1 MGPLIPQ
8 EIINGDL
15 NFFFALIIGIAFG
28 FILEQAGFS
37 SSRKLA
43 GVFYGYDFVVLKVF
57 FTAGITA
64 ATGLFFL
71 KYMGWVNFDFLYIN
85 PLYIWSALVGG
96 VIMGFGFIL
105 GGFCPGTSL
114 TAAVIGKIDAWF
126 FIFGMFVGVIIFGIF
141 YPVFQPLHMGN
152 FLGSPFI
159 YDTLGLSPK
168 WFLFF
173 LVFMAVMAF
182 AVTQI
187 IEDNSTKFKDLLN
200 TQKLKLTYPLFFILT
215 LAVIALFL
223 PQNRISFSGELN
235 RKNLMEQLIKPTRY
249 LDTEKIAFQIINEP
263 QKLYLVDVRSQNEYN
278 DFHLPN
284 AVNIP
289 AQTILNEGNHESFVK
304 KNKKT
309 VLYSGGSVN
318 ADMVWFFLTR
328 EGFND
333 IFVLEGG
340 LNKFFTYIFNNQN
353 LPDTTTIDGLSK
365 IRFLEKTK
373 TFFKEGKAQE
383 SENSKTVPM
392 PSDSQLKA
400 VKGGC

>member
-8 EIINGDL
+8 NIINGDL

-71 KYMGWVNFDFLYIN
+71 KYMGWVNFNFLYIN

-126 FIFGMFVGVIIFGIF
+126 FIFGMFAGIILFGIF
-141 YPVFQPLHMGN
+141 YPLFQPLHMGN
-152 FLGSPFI
+152 FLGNPFI
-159 YDTLGLSPK
+159 YDTLGMSQK

-173 LVFMAVMAF
+173 LIMMAVMAF

-187 IEDNSTKFKDLLN
+187 IEDNSKRFKELLY
-200 TQKLKLTYPLFFILT
+200 TQKLKTTYPLFFILI
-215 LAVIALFL
+215 LALTALFL
-223 PQNRISFSGELN
+223 DENRISYLGETD
-235 RKNLMEQLIKPTRY
+235 RSKLMTQLINKNRY
-249 LDTEKIAFQIINEP
+249 LDTEKICYNIVNE
-263 QKLYLVDVRSQNEYN
+263 QKDLLFVDVRTENEFN

-289 AQTILNEGNHESFVK
+289 AYTVLNNSTHNNFVE

-309 VLYSGGSVN
+309 VLYSSGTTK
-318 ADMVWFFLTR
+318 ADMVWFFLAR
-328 EGFND
+328 EGAENV
-333 IFVLEGG
+333 FVLEGG
-340 LNKFFTYIFNNQN
+340 LNKLFDDVFGNNN
-353 LPDTTTIDGLSK
+353 FIDTTKMDGLYEK
-365 IRFLEKTK
+365 RFFERARTYL
-373 TFFKEGKAQE
+373 KEGKLKKDE
-383 SENSKTVPM
+383 DVKTVPP
-392 PSDSQLKA
+392 PSDFDVKA